1 MAEAAPTVKE
11 EKKALREVLRL
22 KCEEASKDVQAAS
35 ISMSDAFMSS
45 SDFLNARS
53 AGRLLISAY
62 SGYGTE
68 IDPLPLMKEVSAQG
82 HKFCL
87 PCVLEKG
94 VPLQFRAY
102 DLGDPVRIGAWDI
115 PEPLGSAPIVKPDIM
130 LIPMLGFDRAGNR
143 LGRGGGFYDRTLNAA
158 REQRDVMAIGLAY
171 SAQEVPEIPCG
182 QYEAKLD
189 AIVTE
194 KEYIKIS

>member
-1 MAEAAPTVKE
+1 MTDTVKE
-11 EKKALREVLRL
+11 EKKVLREVLRK
-22 KCEEASKDVQAAS
+22 KCEEAAKDVQAAS
-35 ISMSDAFMSS
+35 LAMRDMFMSS

-53 AGRLLISAY
+53 AGTLLLSAY

-68 IDPLPLMKEVSAQG
+68 IDPLPLMTEISAQG

-102 DLGDPVRIGAWDI
+102 DLGDPVRLGEFGIA
-115 PEPLGSAPIVKPDIM
+115 EPLGSAPIVRPDIM
-130 LIPMLGFDRAGNR
+130 LIPMLGFDRSGNR

-171 SAQEVPEIPCG
+171 SAQEIPAIPCG
-182 QYEAKLD
+182 KYEAHLD

>member
-1 MAEAAPTVKE
+1 MNEPQPTVKE
-11 EKKALREVLRL
+11 EKIALREILRTR
-22 KCEEASKDVQAAS
+22 CAEAAKDMQSSSLAMVEQ
-35 ISMSDAFMSS
+35 FTSS

-53 AGRLLISAY
+53 AGCLLISAY
-62 SGYGTE
+62 AGYGTE
-68 IDPLPLMKEVSAQG
+68 IDPLPLMKEFSAQG

-94 VPLQFRAY
+94 KPLQFRAY
-102 DLGDPVRIGAWDI
+102 DLGDPVRLGEYNI

-130 LIPMLGFDRAGNR
+130 LIPMLGFDRTGNR

-158 REQRDVMAIGLAY
+158 REHREIIAIGVAY
-171 SAQEVPEIPCG
+171 SAQEVPVVPCG
-182 QYEAKLD
+182 KHDGKLD

-194 KEYIKIS
+194 KEYIKLS